1 MAISKDRIK
10 TNLLI
15 FRTTLIKKK
24 NIVTALFMVMRFTMT
39 TKPDILNTPRPTI
52 TQKNTTHLIAN

>member
-1 MAISKDRIK
+1 MAISKDLIK
-10 TNLLI
+10 INLLI
-15 FRTTLIKKK
+15 SQIPLIKKK

-52 TQKNTTHLIAN
+52 TQKNTTHSIAN